1 MKGYPK
7 RRPTGRSASL
17 RGATRSRERIKAYVS
32 PDLRGRL
39 IDYCAAKNFT
49 QSAVIEAALTQH
61 LELPDSLLFLRRLD
75 RLGRA
80 IERGHRDL
88 ELLSQGFALF
98 VQCWFA
104 HAPTL
109 SPSQKDAARRSAANR
124 YQQFMEQLAEQFTG
138 GHRFLDD
145 LPKVQFPDD
154 AELEAAAKAAEAL
167 PDPSKAVGG
176 KEP

>member
-1 MKGYPK
+1 VSAEL
-7 RRPTGRSASL
+7 RS
-17 RGATRSRERIKAYVS
+17 
-32 PDLRGRL
+32 RL

-49 QSAVIEAALTQH
+49 QSAVIEAALTQY

-80 IERGHRDL
+80 VERGHRDL

-98 VQCWFA
+98 VQCWFG
-104 HAPTL
+104 HAPAI

-124 YQQFMEQLAEQFTG
+124 FQQFMEQLAEQFTG

-145 LPKVQFPDD
+145 LPKVQFGDD
-154 AELEAAAKAAEAL
+154 AELEAVAKAGEA
-167 PDPSKAVGG
+167 PTSADPSKVVGG
-176 KEP
+176 KES